1 MYVSKNGIQ
10 IYSYLYSPKHVN
22 PYIFVLVF
30 ANKYRPKYICIRICL
45 KNGIRIY
52 SYSYSPTNFNPNI
65 FVFVFAKKCWP
76 KYICICI
83 RSWKLYWSP
92 LQGPYDGSSDGQLL
106 PPDSSV
112 SARTSNG
119 KVVSGRSC
127 LPYGISASG
136 RVLGYDCYV
145 APNSWGNE

>member
-1 MYVSKNGIQ
+1 MLLIAGSKDEGA
-10 IYSYLYSPKHVN
+10 LEV
-22 PYIFVLVF
+22 
-30 ANKYRPKYICIRICL
+30 
-45 KNGIRIY
+45 
-52 SYSYSPTNFNPNI
+52 
-65 FVFVFAKKCWP
+65 
-76 KYICICI
+76 
-83 RSWKLYWSP
+83 WSS

-136 RVLGYDCYV
+136 RVPGYDCYV
-145 APNSWGNE
+145 APKFVGLRVVYSSDASRL